1 MHTIKRLLSAALV
14 LTLLVGLLIPVSAAA
29 ITAGQAQ
36 TVTVVN
42 DETPVIL
49 QFVPTKSGYYHY
61 YSYNSQGYDPYG
73 YIMDTKL
80 DILVQGDDA
89 DDSLDFSM
97 TCYLTAGATYYLA
110 ATCYS
115 GSAKYTI
122 RIDSISSPTAI
133 AFDETTYVG
142 TLGDCLYPTI
152 QFYPEGSAQETVT
165 MTSSNPQIL
174 RIGEDGE
181 FFLGTPG
188 TATVTATTSSGLTAT
203 CTVTVQAPPVLYL
216 DTSWTL
222 DAVFGVQYFSFTAP
236 TDGWYG
242 IYSQGDEIDP
252 QVEVFSAMLDGIAED
267 DETLP
272 DHNFFAPVYLE
283 AQELCY
289 FSIRTANDSG
299 TAQILLEKLKA
310 PTSIHLP
317 ADTLKGYAGT
327 GCFLKTTYAP
337 QVSVPEA
344 LTWKSSNEAVVTVDD
359 TGFVNFVKAGSA
371 VITVTSETGKTDSI
385 NVTVLT
391 APTNVTAWGNCGPN
405 LQWQLNSTG
414 TLTVTGSGEMY
425 DLYDHDSHWDS
436 YAHLIK
442 NVILPEGL
450 TSIGY
455 GAFMSCYNLEQITI
469 PNNVRTIGNAAFS
482 GCSALTQVTFPSNL
496 ESMGSYAFEYC
507 YQLKEVRLPNSLKR
521 IPMDAFLFC
530 SALTS
535 VTLPSQLI
543 SIGDNAFASTA
554 IQSIQFPD
562 TLKTLGYGA
571 FAGTNLTQIT
581 LPQGLTEIRDYAL
594 IYCALTELTIP
605 GSVTKLGSGFASG
618 SNLST
623 IHFLGNAPAF
633 DEYTFDAL
641 EITAYYPAGNKTW
654 TNDMLQNYG
663 GHITWIP
670 EGNPGVTLS
679 GTVNQKATLT
689 LTLDGEVL
697 SSISTETGHYTLEA
711 LQPGVYILTVTA
723 TNCVTRTYSV
733 TITDQPMSLD
743 LTIHLIGDIDGNGKV
758 NIGDVAKL
766 NSHIKG
772 TSLLTEEYALECAN
786 VNGGK
791 LNIGDTASLYS
802 HIRGTKKLY

>member
-1 MHTIKRLLSAALV
+1 MHIIKRCVSVAV
-14 LTLLVGLLIPVSAAA
+14 MLTLLVGLLIPVSAAA

-73 YIMDTKL
+73 YIMDAKL
-80 DILVQGDDA
+80 DILVQGDDT
-89 DDSLDFSM
+89 DDSMDFSM
-97 TCYLTAGATYYLA
+97 TCYLTAGDTYYLA

-115 GSAKYTI
+115 GSARYTVK
-122 RIDSISSPTAI
+122 IDGISAPTAI
-133 AFDETTYVG
+133 AFDETVYVG
-142 TLGDCLYPTI
+142 TLGDCLYPVI
-152 QFYPEGSAQETVT
+152 QFYPEDSAQETVT

-181 FFLGTPG
+181 FFLGIPG
-188 TATVTATTSSGLTAT
+188 TATVTATTASGLTAS
-203 CTVTVQAPPVLYL
+203 CTVTVKAPPVLSL
-216 DTSWTL
+216 DTPWTL
-222 DAVFGVQYFSFTAP
+222 DAVSGVQYFSFTAP
-236 TDGWYG
+236 ADGWYG

-252 QVEVFSAMLDGIAED
+252 QVEVFTATLDGIAED

-289 FSIRTANDSG
+289 FSIRTQNDSG

-310 PTSIHLP
+310 PSSIHLP
-317 ADTLKGYAGT
+317 ADTLTGYAGT

-337 QVSVPEA
+337 QVSVPEE
-344 LTWKSSNEAVVTVDD
+344 LTWKSSNEAVVSVDD
-359 TGFVNFVKAGSA
+359 TGVVSFLKAGSA
-371 VITVTSETGKTDSI
+371 VISVTSETGKTDSI
-385 NVTVLT
+385 NVTVLA
-391 APTNVTAWGNCGPN
+391 APTNVKAWGNCGPN
-405 LQWQLNSTG
+405 LQWQLSSTG
-414 TLTVTGSGEMY
+414 TLTVTGSGGMY
-425 DLYDHDSHWDS
+425 DLYDHNSHWNS

-442 NVILPEGL
+442 NVVLPEGL

-455 GAFMSCYNLEQITI
+455 GAFMYCNNLEQITI

-482 GCSALTQVTFPSNL
+482 GCSALTQVTFPSKL
-496 ESMGSYAFEYC
+496 ESMGSLAFEYC
-507 YQLKEVRLPNSLKR
+507 YQLTEIRLPEGLKR
-521 IPMDAFLFC
+521 IPRDAFLFC

-535 VTLPSQLI
+535 VKLPDHLI

-554 IQSIQFPD
+554 IQSIQLPD
-562 TLKTLGYGA
+562 TLKALGYGA
-571 FAGTNLTQIT
+571 FAGTSLTQIT

-605 GSVTKLGSGFASG
+605 ASVTRLGSGFASG
-618 SNLST
+618 NSLQT
-623 IHFLGNAPAF
+623 IHFLGNAPVF
-633 DEYTFDAL
+633 DEYAFDAL

-654 TNDMLQNYG
+654 TEDLLQSYG
-663 GHITWIP
+663 GDITWIP

-697 SSISTETGHYTLEA
+697 SSVFAETGSYALDA
-711 LQPGVYILTVTA
+711 LQPGVYILTVAA
-723 TNCVTRTYSV
+723 TNCVTRSYTV
-733 TITDQPMSLD
+733 TITDQPMNLSI
-743 LTIHLIGDIDGNGKV
+743 TVHLLGDIDGNGKV

-772 TSLLTEEYALECAN
+772 TSLLTDEYALECAN